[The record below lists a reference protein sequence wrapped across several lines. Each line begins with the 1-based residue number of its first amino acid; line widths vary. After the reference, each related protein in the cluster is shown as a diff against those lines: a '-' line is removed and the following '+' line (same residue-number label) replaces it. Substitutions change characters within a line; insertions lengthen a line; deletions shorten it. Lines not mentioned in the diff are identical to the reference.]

1 MFKNDDLPDFFK
13 TLSPL
18 EMTLLYHDWRV
29 MGRRAQNPEVEDWFL
44 WIILAGRG
52 WGKTRTGAQWVHRM
66 AWKNKRA
73 RIALVAHTA
82 ADGRGVMVEGESG
95 LLGCAPPWFRPQY
108 EPSKRLVTWPNGAQ
122 AQLFSAEE
130 PDQLRGPQATHA
142 WCDELAKWKN
152 EETWDN
158 LMFALRLGQRP
169 QCVITTTPRSLP
181 LLQQLVK
188 RSDAIVSQGHTF
200 ENEQNLAPSFLQ
212 YMKER
217 YEGTRLGRQELSAEI
232 LRDVAGALWSRDML
246 ESCRIGHVDPAS
258 LRIVIAVDPATSHHA
273 KSDETG
279 IVVAGWDGKRGY
291 VLQDASGRYSPEQW
305 AQKVLSLYETH
316 KADRIVAETNQGG
329 AMVSQILRTHAP
341 HLPIQTVHASKGKTA
356 RAEPVAA
363 LYEQGK
369 IHHVGTFPTLEDQMC
384 TFTGLG
390 KSPDRLDAL
399 VWAITALAF
408 QKSPQPR
415 VGRV

>member
-1 MFKNDDLPDFFK
+1 MTYPDFLN
-13 TLSPL
+13 TLSAQ
-18 EMTLLYHDWRV
+18 EIALLYHDWRI
-29 MGRRAQNPEVEDWFL
+29 MGRSAQNPQTDNWFL
-44 WIILAGRG
+44 WMILAGRG
-52 WGKTRTGAQWVHRM
+52 WGKTRTGAQWVHTV
-66 AWKNKRA
+66 AWRLKNA

-95 LLGCAPPWFRPQY
+95 LLGCALPWFRPHY
-108 EPSKRLVTWPNGAQ
+108 EPSKRVLTWPNGAQ

-142 WCDELAKWKN
+142 WCDELAKWN
-152 EETWDN
+152 HEETWDN
-158 LMFALRLGQRP
+158 LMFALRLGRRP
-169 QCVITTTPRSLP
+169 QCLVTTTPRPLP
-181 LLQQLVK
+181 LLSKLMQ
-188 RSDAIVSQGHTF
+188 RPDAMVSRGHTF
-200 ENEQNLAPSFLQ
+200 ENAHNLAPSFLS
-212 YMKER
+212 YMSER

-232 LRDVAGALWSRDML
+232 LRDVAGALWSRDNI
-246 ESCRIGHVDPAS
+246 EACRIQTVDRRC

-291 VLQDASGRYSPEQW
+291 VLEDASGRYTPDQW
-305 AQKVLSLYETH
+305 AQRVLGLFETYR
-316 KADRIVAETNQGG
+316 ADRVVAETNQGG

-369 IHHVGTFPTLEDQMC
+369 INHVGTFPLLEDQMC
-384 TFTGLG
+384 SFTGLG

-399 VWAITALAF
+399 VWALTALAF
-408 QKSPQPR
+408 QKTAAPR
-415 VGRV
+415 VGQV